1 VDSQIPHTRKI
12 IESSVATPPQS
23 EDGGLARRRGKEMY
37 DKDLDDV
44 DLKALKVLRE
54 LQGLQHDPV
63 KVRTYEVTRSGK
75 NGDYT
80 AVVRVYDQGPHG
92 EPHARFMASAFNEDT
107 DAGTS
112 SSPFSEIESALE
124 SLHWEKL
131 D

>member
-1 VDSQIPHTRKI
+1 
-12 IESSVATPPQS
+12 
-23 EDGGLARRRGKEMY
+23 MY

-54 LQGLQHDPV
+54 LPGLQHDPAR
-63 KVRTYEVTRSGK
+63 VRTYEVTRSGK

-80 AVVRVYDQGPHG
+80 AVVKVFDHGPHG
-92 EPHARFMASAFNEDT
+92 EPYSRFMALAFNEDT
-107 DAGTS
+107 DTGTS
-112 SSPFSEIESALE
+112 SNPFPEIESALA

>member
-1 VDSQIPHTRKI
+1 
-12 IESSVATPPQS
+12 
-23 EDGGLARRRGKEMY
+23 MY

-92 EPHARFMASAFNEDT
+92 EPHTRFMASAFNEDT
-107 DAGTS
+107 VAGTS